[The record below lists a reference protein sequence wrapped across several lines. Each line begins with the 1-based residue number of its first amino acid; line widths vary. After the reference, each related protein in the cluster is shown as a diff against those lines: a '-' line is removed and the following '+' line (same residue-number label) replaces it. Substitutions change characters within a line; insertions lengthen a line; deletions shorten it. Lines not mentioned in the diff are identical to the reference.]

1 MILSVAENMAA
12 RAGRRHPI
20 SAPDSCNRNDAEMPL
35 HELRL
40 QQALK
45 HRLASVELA
54 RAGGF
59 VGHGVDFP
67 DMWHRSATFVDKILK
82 GTKPADLPIEQ
93 STKFVTS
100 VNLKTAKAIGIDVPT
115 SLLLRADEVIE

>member
-1 MILSVAENMAA
+1 
-12 RAGRRHPI
+12 
-20 SAPDSCNRNDAEMPL
+20 MPL

-45 HRLASVELA
+45 HRLASCGFVELA

-82 GTKPADLPIEQ
+82 GTKPSDIPIEQ
-93 STKFVTS
+93 AAKFKS
-100 VNLKTAKAIGIDVPT
+100 IVNLKTAHTLGIDMPT
-115 SLLLRADEVIE
+115 SVFLRDDEVIE